1 MKLGFL
7 KTFTQMV
14 CSIFVLSIMIGF
26 AYQKERKAVFG
37 EQSIEVPIIMYHS
50 ILKDGARHGKYVIS
64 PEVLA
69 NDLDYLK
76 KEGYQAIVTRDLVEY
91 VQKGIPLPEKPVMIT
106 FDDGYFNNY
115 VYAYP
120 LLKERGMVGVV
131 SIIGSQT
138 ELFTENG
145 QENAYWSHLKLEHLV
160 EMEDVFE
167 VMNHSWDLHEYG
179 ERHGCLR
186 ITGQESISVYE
197 NMLISD
203 TQQTQRLLETA
214 GIPKPICYTYP
225 FGACSEESERIL
237 KNMGFLCTLSCEEKI
252 NKISRNPD
260 DLYELG
266 RFNRPAGIS
275 TQQFMKKALGE

>member
-1 MKLGFL
+1 MLF
-7 KTFTQMV
+7 
-14 CSIFVLSIMIGF
+14 LSILIGF
-26 AYQKERKAVFG
+26 AQKKESIQTFG
-37 EQSIEVPIIMYHS
+37 EKEINLPIIMYHS
-50 ILKDGARHGKYVIS
+50 VLKDGTRHGKYVIS
-64 PEVLA
+64 PETLA
-69 NDLDYLK
+69 SDLDYLE
-76 KEGYQAIVTRDLVEY
+76 KEGYQTIVISDLINY
-91 VQKGIPLPEKPVMIT
+91 VQNGAALPDKPVMIT

-145 QENAYWSHLKLEHLV
+145 QENAYWSHLKLEHLL
-160 EMEDVFE
+160 EMKGVFE

-186 ITGQESISVYE
+186 IAGQESISVYE
-197 NMLISD
+197 NMLIHD
-203 TQQTQRLLETA
+203 TEQTQSLLEKA
-214 GIPKPICYTYP
+214 GFAKPICYTYP

-237 KNMGFLCTLSCEEKI
+237 KEMGFLCTLSCEEKI
-252 NKISRNPD
+252 NKISKNAE

-275 TQQFMKKALGE
+275 TEQFMKKALEG